1 MTKEKKNE
9 KKKDGLNGVLMQVA
23 ISIISIVFAFLV
35 GGIII
40 AAMGENPFKAYSVLI
55 KGAVGTPVA
64 LTVSLTKTVPLIL
77 TGLAV
82 AVAQKSRVFNIGA
95 EGQLLVG
102 AFAAGYVGFTFHL
115 PAPLHILLC
124 LAAAVIAGMFWAF
137 IAAFLKYSRNVH
149 VVIATIM
156 LNYIATSLV
165 QYFVCGPFK
174 EPGATFNATSAI
186 AGTAKLPQILPRPL
200 SLNLGFV
207 IALVMIAA
215 CWFLLNKTTTGYE
228 MRAVGSNPNA
238 SRVGGINIKKNMFM
252 ALVLSGALAGLAGGI
267 EVSGSLY
274 RVMEGFSPGY
284 GFNGIPVAMMANGN
298 PIAIFFSAFLL
309 GAMRN
314 GALAMQ
320 IQLGISQDIVDIIQG
335 LVIIF
340 LGCDYMIRYYI
351 NHVRLERRK
360 LA

>member
-1 MTKEKKNE
+1 
-9 KKKDGLNGVLMQVA
+9 MQIIISL
-23 ISIISIVFAFLV
+23 ISIIFAFLV
-35 GGIII
+35 GAIII
-40 AAMGENPFKAYSVLI
+40 SALGENPIKAYSVLM
-55 KGAVGTPVA
+55 KGAVGNPVA
-64 LTVSLTKTVPLIL
+64 LTVSLTKSVPLIL

-102 AFAAGYVGFTFHL
+102 AFAAAFAGFTFKL
-115 PAPLHILLC
+115 PAGLHLAAC
-124 LAAAVIAGMFWAF
+124 LAAAMTAGMAWAF
-137 IAAFLKYSRNVH
+137 IAAFLKYTRNVH
-149 VVIATIM
+149 VVISTIM
-156 LNYIATSLV
+156 LNYIAASLV
-165 QYFVCGPFK
+165 QYLVCGPFK
-174 EPGATFNATSAI
+174 EPGATYNATVMI
-186 AGTAKLPQILPRPL
+186 ADTAKLPSLLAKPL

-207 IALVMIAA
+207 IALAMIAG
-215 CWFLLNKTTTGYE
+215 CWFLLNKTTLGYE
-228 MRAVGSNPNA
+228 MRAVGLNPNA
-238 SRVGGINIKKNMFM
+238 SRVGGIDIAKNMFM

-267 EVSGSLY
+267 EVTGSLN

-351 NHVRLERRK
+351 NKVRLERRK
-360 LA
+360 AA

>member
-1 MTKEKKNE
+1 M
-9 KKKDGLNGVLMQVA
+9 L
-23 ISIISIVFAFLV
+23 
-35 GGIII
+35 
-40 AAMGENPFKAYSVLI
+40 
-55 KGAVGTPVA
+55 
-64 LTVSLTKTVPLIL
+64 
-77 TGLAV
+77 
-82 AVAQKSRVFNIGA
+82 
-95 EGQLLVG
+95 
-102 AFAAGYVGFTFHL
+102 
-115 PAPLHILLC
+115 
-124 LAAAVIAGMFWAF
+124 AGMFWAF
-137 IAAFLKYSRNVH
+137 IAAFLKYTRNVH

-200 SLNLGFV
+200 SLNLGFI

-228 MRAVGSNPNA
+228 MRAVGSNPDA

-252 ALVLSGALAGLAGGI
+252 ALVISGALAGLAGGI

>member
-1 MTKEKKNE
+1 MEP
-9 KKKDGLNGVLMQVA
+9 
-23 ISIISIVFAFLV
+23 
-35 GGIII
+35 GG
-40 AAMGENPFKAYSVLI
+40 ADCF
-55 KGAVGTPVA
+55 
-64 LTVSLTKTVPLIL
+64 LTKTVPLIL

-124 LAAAVIAGMFWAF
+124 LAAAVIAGMFWALLLHF
-137 IAAFLKYSRNVH
+137 KVFEKCSRGYRKLRH
-149 VVIATIM
+149 VKLYCDFSGSVFCLRT
-156 LNYIATSLV
+156 V
-165 QYFVCGPFK
+165 W

-186 AGTAKLPQILPRPL
+186 AADTAKLPQDSAAAVVFKPGVCH
-200 SLNLGFV
+200 SAGDDS
-207 IALVMIAA
+207 A

-228 MRAVGSNPNA
+228 MRRWARIPTPAAWAGSTL
-238 SRVGGINIKKNMFM
+238 RKYMFM

-274 RVMEGFSPGY
+274 RVMEDSLQDAA

-309 GAMRN
+309 GAMRTVRCV
-314 GALAMQ
+314 LQ
-320 IQLGISQDIVDIIQG
+320 IQLGISRISWISRAW
-335 LVIIF
+335 LSF
-340 LGCDYMIRYYI
+340 SWL
-351 NHVRLERRK
+351 
-360 LA
+360 